1 MAPVTNL
8 GVPGRKSRPMR
19 SPTSSPWPGATLKPT
34 GLSFEPRRGWN
45 PRWRKLPT
53 LLPHATAVARVMAFG
68 YGLNQVT
75 KDTEGEIYI
84 PSPHRR
90 SHPNGLRSWHTDH
103 ATACEGDRFGC
114 AKLGERTDKPGHPPV
129 TRNPVRRSAHVIWDW
144 AAGPTCQWDGW
155 SAGKVGC
162 VEELAK
168 WAEMK
173 ACSPGEF
180 FFFFCFYFLFS
191 PLFHQFKFKS

>member
-1 MAPVTNL
+1 MAPVTNP

-19 SPTSSPWPGATLKPT
+19 SPTSSPRPGATLKPT

-75 KDTEGEIYI
+75 KDTKGEIYI

-90 SHPNGLRSWHTDH
+90 SHPNGLRSWRVDH
-103 ATACEGDRFGC
+103 ATACEGDGFSC
-114 AKLGERTDKPGHPPV
+114 AKLGKDWQTEPPSSD
-129 TRNPVRRSAHVIWDW
+129 P
-144 AAGPTCQWDGW
+144 Q
-155 SAGKVGC
+155 
-162 VEELAK
+162 
-168 WAEMK
+168 
-173 ACSPGEF
+173 PGEAIRARDMRLGSGPHVSVRWLERGKGGLCGRVGQMGRNEGLQPRWVF
-180 FFFFCFYFLFS
+180 LFLLFLFS
-191 PLFHQFKFKS
+191 VFPIISPIQI